1 MDNVIEVYKQRREQL
16 MSKIENGTVILG
28 SAKPCRH
35 KFRQDSD
42 FYYLTGFKEPESIL
56 VLAPNHPEHKTVLFV
71 RPKDRGQEIWTGK
84 RVGVEGAKE
93 IYGVDATYSIADLDS
108 TLPKYCE
115 NVNNLYY
122 TIGSNDSL
130 DGKVLDLLKRYRG
143 KRYESH
149 YGPVSIVDPNEIIR
163 DMRSIKDAHEIE
175 LIKKASIISVE
186 GHIAAMKSVKPGIY
200 EYQLQATVEYAFL
213 MNGATEPAYSSIV
226 ATGANAICLHYDT
239 NNCVVKDGDLVLIDA
254 GAEYERYAADITR
267 TFPANGRF
275 SDVQKEIYDIVLEAQ
290 TAAIDVIKVGAKF
303 DDYYNKVI
311 HVIVDGLMSIGLL
324 KGEKDKI
331 MEEKTYNKFY
341 MHNAGHWLGLD
352 VHDVGSRKI
361 DNDERTFVP
370 GMIVTIEPGIYI
382 AEDLE
387 DVDEQY
393 KGMGIRIE
401 DDVLITEEGNEVLTS
416 AVPKTIEDIKA
427 LMAVLHQL

>member
-1 MDNVIEVYKQRREQL
+1 
-16 MSKIENGTVILG
+16 
-28 SAKPCRH
+28 
-35 KFRQDSD
+35 
-42 FYYLTGFKEPESIL
+42 
-56 VLAPNHPEHKTVLFV
+56 
-71 RPKDRGQEIWTGK
+71 
-84 RVGVEGAKE
+84 
-93 IYGVDATYSIADLDS
+93 
-108 TLPKYCE
+108 
-115 NVNNLYY
+115 
-122 TIGSNDSL
+122 
-130 DGKVLDLLKRYRG
+130 
-143 KRYESH
+143 
-149 YGPVSIVDPNEIIR
+149 
-163 DMRSIKDAHEIE
+163 
-175 LIKKASIISVE
+175 
-186 GHIAAMKSVKPGIY
+186 
-200 EYQLQATVEYAFL
+200 

-290 TAAIDVIKVGAKF
+290 MAAIDVIKVGAKF

-311 HVIVDGLMSIGLL
+311 HIIVDGLMSIGLL